1 MKNHMKAVVAAVA
14 LAAGGSALAESTY
27 GYDAAGTAA
36 RTATARLNV
45 TVNIPKLVLLR
56 VGSSGA
62 TVDTATLTGTFSGGI
77 PGGVASPADGSNQAT
92 AWSGVAPTMSNVSSA
107 GVAVLAWTNGSGATL
122 TGSLTTPF
130 TTAGM
135 DAAVT
140 VADTAAVG
148 PGLAHPGSS
157 LTFGGTTNI
166 TRNVLAGQ
174 TWTYSMTGAAMLGFP
189 AGSHT
194 AVATYTASAP

>member
-1 MKNHMKAVVAAVA
+1 MKFHSKALVALAV

-27 GYDAAGTAA
+27 GYNPSGGA

-62 TVDTATLTGTFSGGI
+62 TVDTATLNGTFSGGI
-77 PGGVASPADGSNQAT
+77 PGGVAVPADGSDQAT
-92 AWSGVAPTMSNVSSA
+92 GWSGVAPTMANASST

-122 TGSLTTPF
+122 TGSLTTNF
-130 TTAGM
+130 STAGM

-140 VADTAAVG
+140 VSNSAAVNS
-148 PGLAHPGSS
+148 GLNHPGAN

-166 TRNVLAGQ
+166 TRNELVGA
-174 TWTYSMTGAAMLGFP
+174 TWTYEMLGTAMLGFP
-189 AGSHT
+189 SGSYT
-194 AVATYTASAP
+194 AQATYTATAP

>member
-1 MKNHMKAVVAAVA
+1 MKMHMKAVVAAVA
-14 LAAGGSALAESTY
+14 LAAGGAAMAESTY
-27 GYDAAGTAA
+27 GYNPSGGA

-62 TVDTATLTGTFSGGI
+62 TVDTATLNGAFSGI
-77 PGGVASPADGSNQAT
+77 PGGVATPVDGSDLAT
-92 AWSGVAPTMSNVSSA
+92 GWNGTAPTMSDVSSS
-107 GVAVLAWTNGSGATL
+107 GVNVVAWTNGSGATL
-122 TGSLTTPF
+122 TGSLTTAF
-130 TTAGM
+130 SETGM

-140 VADTAAVG
+140 VANSAAL
-148 PGLAHPGSS
+148 PGGALAHPGGA
-157 LTFGGTTNI
+157 LTFGGSTNI
-166 TRNVLAGQ
+166 TRNTVVGS

-189 AGSHT
+189 SGSYT